1 MATRNASA
9 IAAGHTFVIL
19 LRNGFPLNV
28 LNPVKAVPEVCTIF
42 CATANPVDILVAVT
56 ARGRGIIGV
65 VDGQPPIG
73 VETDADVSDRRALLR
88 TIGYKL

>member
-42 CATANPVDILVAVT
+42 CATANPVDILVATT